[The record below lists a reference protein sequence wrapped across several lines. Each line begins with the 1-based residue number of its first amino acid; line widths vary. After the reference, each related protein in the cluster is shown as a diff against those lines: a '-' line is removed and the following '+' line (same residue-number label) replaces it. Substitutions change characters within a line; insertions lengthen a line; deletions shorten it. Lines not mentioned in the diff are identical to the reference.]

1 MQQVHGVVLSLPLHF
16 VSHAS
21 TTRAAA
27 VIWISSTYSNT
38 GASIKEEGRDVVIVN
53 QIQEQHGLV
62 HCKTLNLEVQ
72 PTIHFTVQ
80 LMRLGG
86 NTDTRDVP
94 SS

>member
-27 VIWISSTYSNT
+27 VIWINSTYSNT
-38 GASIKEEGRDVVIVN
+38 GASIKEGRDVAIVN

-62 HCKTLNLEVQ
+62 HGKTLILEVQ
-72 PTIHFTVQ
+72 PTVHFTVQ

-86 NTDTRDVP
+86 NTDTRDAP